1 MSKRPRFLSR
11 LGAADVVTVG
21 NAALG
26 PLAAL
31 AATFDPAVAA
41 RLILL
46 AAVADGLDGVLARKY
61 GGTAVGPHLDSLAD
75 VASFGV
81 APAFLVAVVAT
92 GEWTWAGSPALF
104 VASTLVPALYVA
116 MAVVRLGV
124 YTVEDEGEKTTHGV
138 QTTLA
143 ATIVAAGTL
152 AGMGSPTLLLGLGA
166 VLSVLMVTPIQ
177 YPDLHWRD
185 ALVMGGVQAGAILLW
200 GRPGDVFAFALLF
213 LALGYMTLG
222 PRFYWRD
229 VDEDGA
235 AGEDVADDGDDSV
248 ADDGDDSVPDDGDDS
263 VPDDGG
269 EEVVESDVRA

>member
-1 MSKRPRFLSR
+1 MSQRPRFLSR
-11 LGAADVVTVG
+11 LGVADVVTAG

-26 PLAAL
+26 TTAAL
-31 AATFDPAVAA
+31 AATFSPAIAA

-46 AAVADGLDGVLARKY
+46 AAIADGLDGVLARKY
-61 GGTAVGPHLDSLAD
+61 GGTPVGPHLDSLAD

-81 APAFLVAVVAT
+81 APAVLVAVVAT
-92 GEWTWAGSPALF
+92 EAWAWPEAPALF
-104 VASTLVPALYVA
+104 VASVAVPALFVA

-124 YTVEDEGEKTTHGV
+124 YNVQDEGEKTTHGV

-152 AGMGSPTLLLGLGA
+152 AGMGSPPLLLGLA
-166 VLSVLMVTPIQ
+166 TVLTVLMVTPVR

-185 ALVMGGVQAGAILLW
+185 ALVMGVVQAGAVLLT

-229 VDEDGA
+229 VDGPEDCGDLVDDD
-235 AGEDVADDGDDSV
+235 GHEDVVDGE
-248 ADDGDDSVPDDGDDS
+248 AG
-263 VPDDGG
+263 
-269 EEVVESDVRA
+269 A

>member
-1 MSKRPRFLSR
+1 MSRRPRFVSR
-11 LGAADVVTVG
+11 LGVADLVTTG

-26 PLAAL
+26 LLAAL

-41 RLILL
+41 RLVLL

-61 GGTAVGPHLDSLAD
+61 GGTPVGPHLDSLAD

-81 APAFLVAVVAT
+81 APAVLVAVVAT
-92 GEWTWAGSPALF
+92 GEWTWVDSPALF
-104 VASTLVPALYVA
+104 VASAVVPALYVA

-124 YTVEDEGEKTTHGV
+124 YNEEDEGEKTTHGV

-152 AGMGSPTLLLGLGA
+152 AGMGSPTLLLGLA
-166 VLSVLMVTPIQ
+166 TVLTVLMVTPIR

-185 ALVMGGVQAGAILLW
+185 ALVMGAVQAGAILLP

-213 LALGYMTLG
+213 LALGYMSLG
-222 PRFYWRD
+222 PRFYWRE
-229 VDEDGA
+229 V
-235 AGEDVADDGDDSV
+235 
-248 ADDGDDSVPDDGDDS
+248 
-263 VPDDGG
+263 G
-269 EEVVESDVRA
+269 EEGVPAEPRDGETGA